1 MNTLPNVL
9 WNPYTILIRL
19 LHPYMDFSPIGHMLE
34 KLFTHNQLYTKLGQ
48 GIYASHT
55 FNAVVEV
62 HFVIFCELFIYVSS
76 ILFPIV
82 SIHLPVYCT
91 SVCDQGY
98 LTNSG
103 NFVQLNAE
111 MIQSNLSSQ
120 AFSIIHRNHIHK
132 LLIAVK
138 KKCHLCVGYTRPMTI
153 QCFWLVT
160 I

>member
-1 MNTLPNVL
+1 M
-9 WNPYTILIRL
+9 
-19 LHPYMDFSPIGHMLE
+19 
-34 KLFTHNQLYTKLGQ
+34 LYTKLGQ

-132 LLIAVK
+132 LLIAVN
-138 KKCHLCVGYTRPMTI
+138 
-153 QCFWLVT
+153 
-160 I
+160 